1 MLNNIQIQS
10 LETIVLI
17 QNLTKQFCYL
27 KKGVRAAPSEMLRP
41 QPKKSGTGFAKLI

>member
-1 MLNNIQIQS
+1 MLNNIQIQN

-41 QPKKSGTGFAKLI
+41 QPKRAAPASPN